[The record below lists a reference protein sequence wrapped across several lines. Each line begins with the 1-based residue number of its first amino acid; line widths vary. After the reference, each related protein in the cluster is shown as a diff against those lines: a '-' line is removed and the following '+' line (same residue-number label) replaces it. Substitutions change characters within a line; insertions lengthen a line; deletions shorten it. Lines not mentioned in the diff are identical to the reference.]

1 MMFAQH
7 HMILVAAAK
16 DTFNGMHWFNSF
28 ETAVLITYFTAL
40 AILTVYGLHKGWL
53 IYNYLR
59 WRRNVPPVAP
69 NLTDWPMVTV
79 QLPFYNERYVV
90 ERLLDAVAR
99 LDYPRQ
105 LLDIQVLDD
114 STDDTQQ
121 VARFHVKQWQKRG
134 LPVRY
139 FHRGNRA
146 GFKSGNLAEGLKFA
160 TGEFI
165 AHFDA
170 DFVPEPDFLRR
181 TLPYFQNPKIAVVQ
195 ARWTYLNGN
204 FSVLT
209 EVQSMMQNGHFTIEQ
224 GARSRSGAFF
234 NFNGTAGVWRRAA
247 IDDAGGWQH
256 DTLTEDTDLSYRAQ
270 LRGWR
275 FLYLPNIE
283 CPSELPVEMNAFKAQ
298 QSRWSKGLIQ
308 TAKKLLPRIL
318 LSDASVRAKFE
329 AFFHLTAPLT
339 APVMVILA
347 ALLLPATLV
356 RIHQGRFQSVW
367 LDAPGILSSVTIIA
381 FYGISQQS
389 LFPRECKRLLLY
401 LPLLMA
407 LGIGL
412 SVSNAK
418 AVLEGILGVKSDFV
432 RTPKYNI
439 DGKSGGWHAKQY
451 WSPAGWVPIFE
462 IAFGLYYLYGVIYM
476 LRMGNYRMAP
486 FLLLFVSGFLYIGVV
501 SLVQRWWGQL
511 RQRTQRSPASDEQPS
526 APAEVGLAQLSEVEG
541 LTYLD
546 SAPAVKSGVSPLESE
561 F

>member
-1 MMFAQH
+1 MFAQD
-7 HMILVAAAK
+7 HMILIAAAK
-16 DTFNGMHWFNSF
+16 DTFNGMHSFNSF
-28 ETAVLITYFTAL
+28 DSAVLITYFTAL

-53 IYNYLR
+53 VYNYLR
-59 WRRNVPPVAP
+59 WRRNVPRVA
-69 NLTDWPMVTV
+69 TDPTEWPAVTI

-99 LDYPRQ
+99 IDYPRR

-121 VARFHVKQWQKRG
+121 VARFHVKRWQKRG

-160 TGEFI
+160 TGEFV

-234 NFNGTAGVWRRAA
+234 NFNGTAGIWRRAA

-275 FLYLPNIE
+275 FLYLPYIE
-283 CPSELPVEMNAFKAQ
+283 CPSELPIEMNAFKAQ

-318 LSDASVRAKFE
+318 LSDAPVRAKFE

-339 APVMVILA
+339 APVMVILSV
-347 ALLLPATLV
+347 LLLPATLV
-356 RIHQGRFQSVW
+356 RFHQSRFQSVW
-367 LDAPGILSSVTIIA
+367 IDTPGIISSLAVVA
-381 FYGISQQS
+381 FYVVSQQS
-389 LFPRECKRLLLY
+389 LHPREWKRLLLF

-439 DGKSGGWHAKQY
+439 DGKSGAWYAKQY
-451 WSPAGWVPIFE
+451 WSPAGWVPFVE
-462 IAFGLYYLYGVIYM
+462 IAFGLFYVYGVISM
-476 LRMGNYRMAP
+476 LRMGNYRMVP

-501 SLVQRWWGQL
+501 SLMQRWWGQL
-511 RQRTQRSPASDEQPS
+511 RERTQSAPSSAVQPA
-526 APAEVGLAQLSEVEG
+526 APAEVTLPQLSEVES
-541 LTYLD
+541 LPYLE
-546 SAPAVKSGVSPLESE
+546 SAPVVERGVSPLDSE
-561 F
+561 Y

>member
-1 MMFAQH
+1 MFPEH

-16 DTFNGMHWFNSF
+16 DTFNSMRSFNSF
-28 ETAVLITYFTAL
+28 DLAILVTYFTAG

-53 IYNYLR
+53 VYNYLR
-59 WRRNVPPVAP
+59 WRRNVPPVASDP
-69 NLTDWPMVTV
+69 TKWPAVTV
-79 QLPFYNERYVV
+79 QLPLYNERYVV
-90 ERLLDAVAR
+90 ERLLDAVGR
-99 LDYPRQ
+99 IDYPRQ

-121 VARFHVKQWQKRG
+121 VAQLHVKRWQSRG

-139 FHRGNRA
+139 LHRDNRA
-146 GFKSGNLAEGLKFA
+146 GFKSGNLAEGLKLA

-170 DFVPEPDFLRR
+170 DFVPDPDFLRR

-195 ARWTYLNGN
+195 ARWTYLNGD

-209 EVQSMMQNGHFTIEQ
+209 EVQSMMQNGHFVIEQ

-275 FLYLPNIE
+275 FLYLPSIE
-283 CPSELPVEMNAFKAQ
+283 CPSELPVEINAFKAQ

-318 LSDASVRAKFE
+318 FSDSPVRAKFE
-329 AFFHLTAPLT
+329 AFFHLTGPLS
-339 APVMVILA
+339 APVMVILSV
-347 ALLLPATLV
+347 LLLPATLA
-356 RIHQGRFQSVW
+356 RFHQGWLQSAW
-367 LDAPGILSSVTIIA
+367 IDAPGVISTLVIVV
-381 FYGISQQS
+381 FYIVSQQS
-389 LFPRECKRLLLY
+389 LYPREWKRLLLY

-418 AVLEGILGVKSDFV
+418 AVLEGILGIKSDFV
-432 RTPKYNI
+432 RTPKH
-439 DGKSGGWHAKQY
+439 DTQGKSGAWSATQY
-451 WSPAGWVPIFE
+451 WSPAGWVPFVE
-462 IAFGLYYLYGVIYM
+462 IAFGLYYVYGVVSM

-486 FLLLFVSGFLYIGVV
+486 FLLLFVSGFLYIGVI
-501 SLVQRWWGQL
+501 SLAQRWWARL
-511 RQRTQRSPASDEQPS
+511 RKGTPRVAASEAQPAV
-526 APAEVGLAQLSEVEG
+526 PAEATLPEQLLEHSESDTEG
-541 LTYLD
+541 LEYRPEICGD
-546 SAPAVKSGVSPLESE
+546 N
-561 F
+561 